1 MSNQEI
7 AKNLVDLVGGK
18 SNIKSVQNCMTR
30 CRLELNDYS
39 VVKMDDLKKSEGVLG
54 VVQAEDQLQV
64 IYGPGKVDKVTAEVN
79 KIVGKK
85 VLIGEEAVQQTKAQ
99 LKAKNDTKFK
109 NSLKKVGNIFIPLI
123 PLFVSCGLVLAINNI
138 CNVYFGDAYKVTNV
152 AKIIGLIG
160 NGVFSILPIL
170 VGVNAAKEFGSQM
183 PMMGGVLGVIL
194 SSAGLADIVLFGA
207 NLTPSRGG
215 IISVILV
222 VLLAVFIEKAC
233 KKVVPDVLDLFVT
246 PLVTLTVSVLAAL
259 FVLQPIGGAIS
270 DGIGQIV
277 AQTIASD
284 NTIISV
290 ISGAISGSLFLPLVM
305 TGMHQALTPIHA
317 DLIATVGY
325 TVLLPILATAGMA
338 QVGATIAV
346 IAKTKNER
354 LKKTAKNGLIPGIL
368 GIGEPLIYGVTLPL
382 GKPFLGACLGAA
394 VGGAAM
400 AIFKVGAVALGVSG
414 LPLALLI
421 ADGKML
427 VFLVGVIT
435 SYVAGYFFTAILGF
449 EDPVD
454 ENEEAEATI

>member
-1 MSNQEI
+1 
-7 AKNLVDLVGGK
+7 
-18 SNIKSVQNCMTR
+18 
-30 CRLELNDYS
+30 
-39 VVKMDDLKKSEGVLG
+39 
-54 VVQAEDQLQV
+54 
-64 IYGPGKVDKVTAEVN
+64 
-79 KIVGKK
+79 
-85 VLIGEEAVQQTKAQ
+85 
-99 LKAKNDTKFK
+99 
-109 NSLKKVGNIFIPLI
+109 
-123 PLFVSCGLVLAINNI
+123 
-138 CNVYFGDAYKVTNV
+138 
-152 AKIIGLIG
+152 
-160 NGVFSILPIL
+160 
-170 VGVNAAKEFGSQM
+170 M
-183 PMMGGVLGVIL
+183 PMMGGVLGGIL

-435 SYVAGYFFTAILGF
+435 SYIAGYFFTAILGF